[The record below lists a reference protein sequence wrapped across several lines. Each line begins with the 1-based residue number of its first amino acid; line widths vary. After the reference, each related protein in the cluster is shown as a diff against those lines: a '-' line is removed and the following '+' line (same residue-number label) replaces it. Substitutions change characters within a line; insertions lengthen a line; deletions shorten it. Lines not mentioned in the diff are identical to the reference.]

1 MGYRDF
7 ELPDG
12 TFVEVPEDMPFDQ
25 ADALAK
31 QKYPDAYKGQ
41 VQPASKGGY
50 NNIGSLISGV
60 GNAVQVPGQ
69 LAGLAGL
76 AAPDNA
82 LVQAGQ
88 GIKDYGQS
96 LKSEERK
103 EQELKIA
110 LAIQEAEKLG
120 LSAEVTE
127 TLKQYASNPGVTLG
141 KFVENLPFL
150 VATMGSGL
158 GAQLGAKALVAGI
171 GKEGLKRAGVA
182 GAAGAGA
189 TMQGADVGAETYDRV
204 YKAAVAKGFTP
215 EAAHERAL
223 EEARKAA
230 LKAGAVSG
238 ATMAFLPGAEKALM
252 GMNPAKTALRGAGRT
267 GLGESVQ
274 EAAEEGSGA
283 YFANVGEQ
291 AVDPT
296 VDTTRGVGSR
306 ATTGAILGG
315 LMGGATGAYSGQQEA
330 RKLKTEARAIEDAE
344 SEAAAS
350 QEEEKKKQVEAA
362 KDTPQALLKLDTD
375 YAQTQAKLKE
385 MRARVLAIGSPE
397 KNSAEA
403 LEKAQLREAI
413 RAYEKE
419 IEPVVKEYTAR
430 KPEIERAKKDPLRYF
445 LGEPAEDG
453 VTAPPA
459 TGVNVDPDIARFVG
473 EEAPAQDPTEAYV
486 QQQAT
491 LAREATFGDKN
502 APIPED
508 DLNEYVGY
516 ILADPARAAEAV
528 KAKAVIPG
536 IPKKQSDAIMGLVK
550 MQLDNV
556 EAVKKAQEEKSV
568 QDQADEI
575 ASARPDMPGFAPGT
589 RPTKAQKATL
599 PTDAWVAGLEEDAAD
614 AAKRKD
620 VMALEGKLAGRT
632 VASLPEGEYP
642 PGEVLEDKGS
652 MQQTQAYWRLR
663 EKYQAALAE
672 RAAAP
677 QGSQE
682 AIDAN
687 RRIRALRRAMDS
699 LDVSKGAST
708 VAPQKDFSGIDEL
721 LNRALEQP
729 AGGAPT
735 SQADLEAGVER
746 LADTRKGLLTNF
758 LQLAQERA
766 SLKQA
771 FENIPSRDEV
781 KLREKG
787 TISINRVPE
796 KQKQALEITKRMDAA
811 KAEMVAAA
819 VEEIKRQREAAGLV
833 PLDMLDK
840 RFSDEKLTQMLMLRI
855 NKAAEALE
863 TGMNAKTE
871 PKTQEALVRQQGIAR
886 QIAAIR
892 ERLNRLTGNS
902 FTRNERRATGAATAF
917 AMDFPEREQEVVRL
931 IKALNVLTQQQG
943 LNYNE
948 YRVARVLQDSVDRFA
963 LSKGLAKTRANAVKE
978 AAKKGAGQVQR
989 GEQAPILRERQY
1001 PGREV
1006 ETGSTEFGKAYRMEG
1021 GEEKFQPTKD
1031 DEALVKRM
1039 REDEIKQLND
1049 AVVEGRVTG
1058 ENIDRVDRG
1067 IQQLVDRLDAPVTEA
1082 DVARAKETYGYPKN
1096 QPLTGKNVGTGQPIA
1111 DVRYEDQPLA
1121 VQAQIRAAAQDA
1133 YNATMEQRGPARDT
1147 QTADIF
1153 KEGLPQDVDRA
1164 GAAYDEAREA
1174 ADTAKSQFGRALAGV
1189 RGKSPMQD
1197 VVDRL
1202 AQKFGKKPGG
1212 IAKTYAEAKAE
1223 LERIRAQ
1230 LPALKAAQDA
1240 ARRDV
1245 YDAVDAKIKND
1256 QAEAQARLR
1265 DTQRTVAAAI
1275 QRIKDKQN
1283 KAATPEAKKGLSV
1296 ELQQLV
1302 EFQRKIRDELRPKL
1316 AEVGSPHTANDVYA
1330 KLKARSTEALSKVER
1345 TLKGVDA
1352 RLRAI
1357 EDRALQPSEQQ
1368 QLAWLED
1375 KNAALTEDVRNLT
1388 ERIDEETAW
1397 VADFNK
1403 KKAPTLAEIA
1413 KIEEQIAQTQ
1423 KDIAQIAAV
1432 ERETKKN
1439 TLLLVNESRP
1449 LHQRLKE
1456 AGDKWEE
1463 LNNSLIENGMPSE
1476 EMAKDPRVVA
1486 VRKEFDAVSKE
1497 YLASIDAVRNSTP
1510 SPGSLKYVAEAES
1523 RYEASVE
1530 RQKQLQRMLEGVYS
1544 TTLEEETGGKYE
1556 VTAPF
1561 GVAKE
1566 KPAPRKIKGTYGTAF
1581 DQAAVTQT
1589 DEARQAR
1596 ADKRLEQQARSGKFA
1611 LNLEGTKEMV
1621 LDIPEETSIQDVQK
1635 IADWL
1640 EKRGWKEAAAQVRDD
1655 APSVTLTL
1663 PKLKENA
1670 DTAAVIAQARA
1681 QIEAAI
1687 RQGQRETAVR
1697 PQRSKASSTFRT
1709 GAKRG
1714 RPTKAAEAAGIQEAQ
1729 ADYEATVDAGDLK
1742 GVLYAPFSETE
1753 ILETAKNL
1761 TPSYRLRYKGK
1772 SLFDYPLQTR
1782 VFLYGLDKHVA
1793 NGKSVA
1799 DWIKS
1804 EIANVKSDMEL
1815 FEGDL
1820 QYLDVYEED
1829 KQKLDFLEGLN
1840 PDDFSYTQEKLLAPA
1855 RTPVLQNK
1863 AIAPAAA
1870 TQIAKKPAID
1880 HFIRQ
1885 QGIREWDEKNPLHGL
1900 TLAEAAAYGEKNARN
1915 PLKKALFR
1923 TLAEV
1928 LKNSDGR
1935 VVAGYGTRPNGTRTN
1950 SFYVGQHNFVFMGSS
1965 YPDGKSNTNISIL
1978 LHELVHAATSKGLT
1992 QNKALREAVDKV
2004 REQAAAWAQTKEGK
2018 KYTRSKFGLVHKLPD
2033 GSRGIYGLLNADEF
2047 LAETMSNARFQE
2059 FLQQIPSEVPRKNLF
2074 TRFVDAV
2081 SKFFGASS
2089 PTEIGLLRDAI
2100 EVAERAMNVTA
2111 EIQGQES
2118 GFETGEG
2125 VLYAN
2130 PSYASP
2136 DIEEASNTFIGRD
2149 KSKLAAIREAASGLS
2164 IRTRFV
2170 DNYAALKEA
2179 LKRGDA
2185 TYAIQVT
2192 YDLMNY
2198 AQRNHMVQQ
2207 SVMEGP
2213 PVRVKSK
2220 HKGKDV
2226 RMVEAQ
2232 EGGPTLRRVS
2242 ELLAAV
2248 KGFGNHQATS
2258 DAFTMYALAK
2268 RAQTR
2273 GWDRVFADTPFPV
2286 NASAE
2291 TNQRIRAEN
2300 AKKAKARAQADAL
2313 VADKNSPFLAAYKE
2327 YQDWNKGMLQFAQ
2340 QSGVIKEE
2348 DFRRL
2353 ASEGNYTPLFRKDK
2367 HNNLVLEIDQG
2378 RDITVG
2384 RLADEPHLQKLLGGS
2399 GQVMDFFTASVRNAS
2414 VLVDA
2419 ALHNIA
2425 SREAAFALQAMG
2437 AAHPVAPSEK
2447 GENIIEFRKNGD
2459 LQRFAV
2465 DTSDTDAADIP
2476 TDLLVKGFAGVP
2488 ASLPGWVRM
2497 MGVPAQLLR
2506 KTVTRNPL
2514 YMFRQ
2519 LVRDPLSAWLA
2530 TGADMNPLTDTL
2542 AEVGKALT
2550 GKSDKTLDRRGIT
2563 GGMLFS
2569 ENDMDIER
2577 IQNEAK
2583 KAPAWSWGYWMA
2595 KLDHMAMGAD
2605 AITRR
2610 NVYQGALR
2618 EGASGIQATL
2628 AAYEAMPF
2636 SKRGSSP
2643 SVRTLNHMV
2652 PFLSA
2657 AIQGW
2662 DVLYRSAFT
2671 KDMPLADRVDIRNK
2685 LLARGAMIGGITMMY
2700 AMAMGD
2706 DDVYK
2711 NANTAERLSNWFVK
2725 LPGTDITIKL
2735 PTPFEYGIL
2744 FKMIPEAM
2752 VRSATQDKDFG
2763 DEMRMVGGA
2772 LWQMVPNVAIPQ
2784 GIIPLVEASLNTSF
2798 FTGRP
2803 IEGRAL
2809 QDIDIGLRADRNTS
2823 ELSKLVGFDFEAFG
2837 TQWGI
2842 SPKMLEHVLGQYTA
2856 GLYPAFAA
2864 LIDTMLPAP
2873 TVDKPDRT
2881 LAELPLFKSALQQE
2895 NAGGQVNRLYDKIDK
2910 FTRYSETFK
2919 KLVETNPVEAQ
2930 EYMAENAENIAKGGM
2945 AAKMKAAIDKI
2956 SNAENV
2962 VRNSTMT
2969 AAQKKEALDNFKR
2982 VKTNLSS
2989 QFASAL

>member
-12 TFVEVPEDMPFDQ
+12 TFVEVPSDMPFDQ

-31 QKYPDAYKGQ
+31 QKYPDAYKSR

-50 NNIGSLISGV
+50 NNIGSFVSGV
-60 GNAVQVPGQ
+60 GNVVQVPGQ
-69 LAGLAGL
+69 LAGLTGL

-82 LVQAGQ
+82 LVKAGQ

-96 LKSEERK
+96 LKSDARK

-120 LSAEVTE
+120 LTAEVTE

-141 KFVENLPFL
+141 MLVEQIPMLA
-150 VATMGSGL
+150 ATMGSGM
-158 GAQLGAKALVAGI
+158 GAQLGAKALIKGVG
-171 GKEGLKRAGVA
+171 ETGLKRAGVA

-204 YKAAVAKGFTP
+204 YKAALAKGFTP

-223 EEARKAA
+223 GEARKAA

-252 GMNPAKTALRGAGRT
+252 GMNPAKTALRGAART
-267 GLGESVQ
+267 GLGEAAQ

-291 AVDPT
+291 SVDPT

-315 LMGGATGAYSGQQEA
+315 LMGGATGAYGGQQEA
-330 RKLKTEARAIEDAE
+330 RKLKTEARAVEDAE

-385 MRARVLAIGSPE
+385 MRARVLAMGSPE

-413 RAYEKE
+413 RAYEEE
-419 IEPVVKEYTAR
+419 IKPVVKEYTAR
-430 KPEIERAKKDPLRYF
+430 KAEIERAKKDPLRYF

-453 VTAPPA
+453 VTAAPA
-459 TGVNVDPDIARFVG
+459 TGVNIDPDIARFVG
-473 EEAPAQDPTEAYV
+473 EEAPAQDPTAVYV

-502 APIPED
+502 APIPQD
-508 DLNEYVGY
+508 DINEYVGY

-550 MQLDNV
+550 MQLDKV
-556 EAVKKAQEEKSV
+556 EADKKAQEEKAVQDREKAV

-575 ASARPDMPGFAPGT
+575 ASARPDMPGFIPGT

-599 PTDAWVAGLEEDAAD
+599 PTDAWVAGLEEEAAD
-614 AAKRKD
+614 AAKRQQ
-620 VMALEGKLAGRT
+620 VTALNGPIAGR
-632 VASLPEGEYP
+632 VAASLPEGEYP
-642 PGEVLEDKGS
+642 PGEVLEDKAS

-699 LDVSKGAST
+699 LDVSTGAST

-721 LNRALEQP
+721 LNRALEP
-729 AGGAPT
+729 VAGGPIAPQDEISKSAMDMAEIRT
-735 SQADLEAGVER
+735 
-746 LADTRKGLLTNF
+746 GLLNNYLGLTQEHAQ
-758 LQLAQERA
+758 LQQA
-766 SLKQA
+766 LK
-771 FENIPSRDEV
+771 NIPDRADVS
-781 KLREKG
+781 LREKG
-787 TISINRVPE
+787 TLTVNRKQE
-796 KQKQALEITKRMDAA
+796 KMKRAVEMRKKLDAA

-819 VEEIKRQREAAGLV
+819 VEEIKKNRAAADV
-833 PLDMLDK
+833 IPLPM
-840 RFSDEKLTQMLMLRI
+840 SDQKLMQHLMLRI
-855 NKAAEALE
+855 NRASNALE
-863 TGMNAKTE
+863 QGKNATTE
-871 PKTQEALVRQQGIAR
+871 PDTTDAKELKTYLADELDRI
-886 QIAAIR
+886 
-892 ERLNRLTGNS
+892 NTRLTELGVTEADRKDV
-902 FTRNERRATGAATAF
+902 FGTRTTERADLRATGAASAF
-917 AMDFPEREQEVVRL
+917 RNVSPERRGEVQDLLNQRAEIVAEQGIGYGGYRVK
-931 IKALNVLTQQQG
+931 KAL
-943 LNYNE
+943 E
-948 YRVARVLQDSVDRFA
+948 DSIDRFSNVGA
-963 LSKGLAKTRANAVKE
+963 QKKANALRKAVREGTGKF
-978 AAKKGAGQVQR
+978 QR

-1021 GEEKFQPTKD
+1021 GEEKFQPTRD

-1058 ENIDRVDRG
+1058 ENADRVDRG

-1082 DVARAKETYGYPKN
+1082 DVARAKETYGTN
-1096 QPLTGKNVGTGQPIA
+1096 
-1111 DVRYEDQPLA
+1111 R
-1121 VQAQIRAAAQDA
+1121 DA
-1133 YNATMEQRGPARDT
+1133 

-1164 GAAYDEAREA
+1164 GAVYDEARDA

-1230 LPALKAAQDA
+1230 LPALKTAQDA

-1256 QAEAQARLR
+1256 QAEAQAKLR

-1283 KAATPEAKKGLSV
+1283 KAATPEAKKELSD
-1296 ELQQLV
+1296 ELKQLV
-1302 EFQRKIRDELRPKL
+1302 ALQRKIRDELRPQL
-1316 AEVGSPHTANDVYA
+1316 ETIGTPYTAGDVY
-1330 KLKARSTEALSKVER
+1330 KSLVKDKAPPGGLLAFTRKKIKEAIKN
-1345 TLKGVDA
+1345 
-1352 RLRAI
+1352 I
-1357 EDRALQPSEQQ
+1357 EDRLQEVDDRMLTPAEINQPEQ
-1368 QLAWLED
+1368 AKATWLRAQNE
-1375 KNAALTEDVRNLT
+1375 A
-1388 ERIDEETAW
+1388 IQEEMDRLKGLIKEENAW
-1397 VADFNK
+1397 VASYK
-1403 KKAPTLAEIA
+1403 TKKAPVIA
-1413 KIEEQIAQTQ
+1413 K
-1423 KDIAQIAAV
+1423 IAAV
-1432 ERETKKN
+1432 EEEIRLAKKAIAETAAIENEVKKN
-1439 TLLLVNESRP
+1439 TLQLVNESRP

-1463 LNNSLIENGMPSE
+1463 LNKTFIENGMPSE
-1476 EMAKDPRVVA
+1476 EMAKDPRIIA

-1497 YLASIDAVRNSTP
+1497 YLDSIDAVRNSTP
-1510 SPGSLKYVAEAES
+1510 SPGSLKYVEEAES

-1530 RQKQLQRMLEGVYS
+1530 RQKQLQRVLEGVYGTS
-1544 TTLEEETGGKYE
+1544 SEEEIGGKYE

-1561 GVAKE
+1561 GVARE
-1566 KPAPRKIKGTYGTAF
+1566 KPAQRKIAGTYGTAYNQATTTQTSPAREARAEKRLQKLAEGKALEDKPAISFEGKRNMTVVVPEEASTESRLKVAQWLRSKGF
-1581 DQAAVTQT
+1581 DEQADQVEDEATEIVIEDWIQSKNWQKGKTKRTAEFTAQEKVEPTEQQVEQAIKGATAQFKAAVKQ
-1589 DEARQAR
+1589 
-1596 ADKRLEQQARSGKFA
+1596 G
-1611 LNLEGTKEMV
+1611 
-1621 LDIPEETSIQDVQK
+1621 
-1635 IADWL
+1635 
-1640 EKRGWKEAAAQVRDD
+1640 EK
-1655 APSVTLTL
+1655 
-1663 PKLKENA
+1663 
-1670 DTAAVIAQARA
+1670 
-1681 QIEAAI
+1681 
-1687 RQGQRETAVR
+1687 ETAVR

-1742 GVLYAPFSETE
+1742 GVLYAPPSETE
-1753 ILETAKNL
+1753 ILETAKHTL
-1761 TPSYRLRYKGK
+1761 PRYKLKYKGK
-1772 SLFDYPLQTR
+1772 TLFAYPLQTR
-1782 VFLYGLDKHVA
+1782 IFLHGLDRHVES
-1793 NGKSVA
+1793 GKPVA

-1804 EIANVKSDMEL
+1804 EIANEKADIEL

-1820 QYLDVYEED
+1820 EYLDVQEEAR
-1829 KQKLDFLEGLN
+1829 QRLEFLENLN
-1840 PDDFSYTQEKLLAPA
+1840 PQDITYVEEKLPAPA
-1855 RTPVLQNK
+1855 KTPVLQNK

-1870 TQIAKKPAID
+1870 TQITKKPAID
-1880 HFIRQ
+1880 HFIRRK
-1885 QGIREWDEKNPLHGL
+1885 GIREWDEKNPLHGL

-1915 PLKKALFR
+1915 PLKKVLFK

-1928 LKNSDGR
+1928 LKKSDGR
-1935 VVAGYGTRPNGTRTN
+1935 VVAGYGITPEGTGTR
-1950 SFYVGQHNFVFMGSS
+1950 SFYVGEYNFVFMGGS
-1965 YPDGKSNTNISIL
+1965 YPDGKSNTDVTIL
-1978 LHELVHAATSKGLT
+1978 LHELVHAATHKGLT
-1992 QNKALREAVDKV
+1992 QNKALREAVDKI
-2004 REQAAAWAQTKEGK
+2004 REQAAAWAQTREGK
-2018 KYTRSKFGLVHKLPD
+2018 KYTRSKFGLVFKLPN
-2033 GSRGIYGLLNADEF
+2033 GSRGIYGLTNADEF
-2047 LAETMSNARFQE
+2047 LAETMSNVRFQE
-2059 FLQQIPSEVPRKNLF
+2059 FLQQIPSDVPKKNLF

-2100 EVAERAMNVTA
+2100 EVAERVMNVTA

-2130 PSYASP
+2130 PSYTSP
-2136 DIEEASNTFIGRD
+2136 DIEEAADTFIGRD

-2213 PVRVKSK
+2213 PVRIKSK

-2268 RAQTR
+2268 RAETR
-2273 GWDRVFADTPFPV
+2273 DWDRVFADTAIPP
-2286 NASAE
+2286 NASQA
-2291 TNQRIRAEN
+2291 TADKIRAEN

-2313 VADKNSPFLAAYKE
+2313 AADKNSPFLAAYKE
-2327 YQDWNKGMLQFAQ
+2327 YQAWNKGMLQFAQ
-2340 QSGVIKEE
+2340 QAGVIKEE

-2367 HNNLVLEIDQG
+2367 HGNLVLEIDQG

-2425 SREAAFALQAMG
+2425 SREAVMALQAMG
-2437 AAHPVAPSEK
+2437 AAHPLAATEK
-2447 GENIIEFRKNGD
+2447 NENTIEFRKDGD
-2459 LQRFAV
+2459 LQRFAI
-2465 DTSDTDAADIP
+2465 DTSDTAAADIP
-2476 TDLLVKGFAGVP
+2476 TDLLTKGFAGVP
-2488 ASLPGWVRM
+2488 ASLPGWVRL

-2519 LVRDPLSAWLA
+2519 LVRDPVSAWLA
-2530 TGADMNPLTDTL
+2530 TSADMDPVFSTL
-2542 AEVGKALT
+2542 VQVGKALT
-2550 GKSDKTLDRRGIT
+2550 NKSDKTLDRRGIT

-2569 ENDMDIER
+2569 ENEMDLER

-2583 KAPAWSWGYWMA
+2583 KAPAWAWGYWMA
-2595 KLDHMAMGAD
+2595 KLDHAAMGAD

-2618 EGASGIQATL
+2618 EGASEIQATL

-2662 DVLYRSAFT
+2662 DVLYRSLFT
-2671 KDMPLADRVDIRNK
+2671 KDMPLADRVNIRNK

-2725 LPGTDITIKL
+2725 IPGTDITIKL

-2744 FKMIPEAM
+2744 FKMIPEAV
-2752 VRSATQDKDFG
+2752 VRSLFQDKDFG
-2763 DEMRMVGGA
+2763 DEMRAVGGA
-2772 LWQMVPNVAIPQ
+2772 LWQMVPNVVLPQ
-2784 GIIPLVEASLNTSF
+2784 GVIPLVEAQQNTSF

-2823 ELSKLVGFDFEAFG
+2823 ELSKALGFDFEAFG

-2864 LIDTMLPAP
+2864 LIDNILPAP
-2873 TVDKPDRT
+2873 TVEKPDRT

-2895 NAGGQVNRLYDKIDK
+2895 DAGGQVNRLYDKIDK

-2919 KLVETNPVEAQ
+2919 KLAETNPVEAQ
-2930 EYMAENAENIAKGGM
+2930 EYMAENAENIAKGSM

-2982 VKTNLSS
+2982 VKSNLAS
-2989 QFASAL
+2989 QFSVAL